1 MPHIND
7 SVTFASI
14 YKDMSEYFK
23 NNYDVT
29 FETRGS
35 QMAREMINANLD
47 IPVTEP
53 GVSFFSHPT
62 HRVVPIR
69 FVLAEMCAILA
80 GRNDIAVMESYNK
93 GIRKYSNDGITLGA
107 SYGEKLEGQL
117 AAVLLKLQ
125 KDLRTRQAVCSIL
138 QKFEVVNMELTHIP
152 CNVFLQFFVRD
163 EKMHLIVTSRSS
175 DFVTGFSIDTIHWQL
190 LLMYMANSLL
200 LSCGNVHYNIGS
212 LHVYGKDI
220 EMLKGW
226 DVTEMYGV
234 PFQHFIKT
242 NLTLMEA
249 IAECQKNFTINMS
262 VEELGKI
269 LGFDA
274 HSIAI
279 CRYNDDM
286 FRLYRN
292 KLER

>member
-274 HSIAI
+274 HSIVI
-279 CRYNDDM
+279 CRYNDEM
-286 FRLYRN
+286 FRIYRN

>member
-163 EKMHLIVTSRSS
+163 EKVHLIVTSRSS

>member
-163 EKMHLIVTSRSS
+163 EKMHLIVTSR
-175 DFVTGFSIDTIHWQL
+175 
-190 LLMYMANSLL
+190 
-200 LSCGNVHYNIGS
+200 
-212 LHVYGKDI
+212 
-220 EMLKGW
+220 
-226 DVTEMYGV
+226 
-234 PFQHFIKT
+234 
-242 NLTLMEA
+242 
-249 IAECQKNFTINMS
+249 
-262 VEELGKI
+262 
-269 LGFDA
+269 
-274 HSIAI
+274 
-279 CRYNDDM
+279 
-286 FRLYRN
+286 
-292 KLER
+292 

>member
-1 MPHIND
+1 MHIND

-23 NNYDVT
+23 NNYYVV

-274 HSIAI
+274 HSIVI
-279 CRYNDDM
+279 CRYNDEM
-286 FRLYRN
+286 FRIYRN

>member
-1 MPHIND
+1 
-7 SVTFASI
+7 
-14 YKDMSEYFK
+14 MSEYFK

>member
-1 MPHIND
+1 
-7 SVTFASI
+7 
-14 YKDMSEYFK
+14 MSEYFK

-69 FVLAEMCAILA
+69 FVLAEMCAMLA

>member
-1 MPHIND
+1 
-7 SVTFASI
+7 
-14 YKDMSEYFK
+14 MSEYFK
-23 NNYDVT
+23 NNYYVT

>member
-7 SVTFASI
+7 SVRFASI

>member
-1 MPHIND
+1 MHIND

-23 NNYDVT
+23 NNYYVV

>member
-93 GIRKYSNDGITLGA
+93 GIRKYSNDGVTLGA

-163 EKMHLIVTSRSS
+163 EKVHLIVTSRSS

-190 LLMYMANSLL
+190 LLMYMANSLS

>member
-1 MPHIND
+1 
-7 SVTFASI
+7 
-14 YKDMSEYFK
+14 MSEYFK
-23 NNYDVT
+23 NNYYVV

>member
-286 FRLYRN
+286 FRIYRN

>member
-1 MPHIND
+1 
-7 SVTFASI
+7 
-14 YKDMSEYFK
+14 MSEYFK
-23 NNYDVT
+23 NNYGVT

>member
-1 MPHIND
+1 
-7 SVTFASI
+7 
-14 YKDMSEYFK
+14 MSEYFK
-23 NNYDVT
+23 NNYEVT

-69 FVLAEMCAILA
+69 FVLAEMCAMLA

>member
-7 SVTFASI
+7 SVTFASV
-14 YKDMSEYFK
+14 YRDMSEYFK
-23 NNYDVT
+23 NNYEVT

>member
-69 FVLAEMCAILA
+69 FVLAEMCAMLA

>member
-1 MPHIND
+1 
-7 SVTFASI
+7 
-14 YKDMSEYFK
+14 MSEYFK

-53 GVSFFSHPT
+53 GVNFFSHPT

-138 QKFEVVNMELTHIP
+138 QKFEVVNMALTHIP

-163 EKMHLIVTSRSS
+163 EKVHLIVTSRSS

-190 LLMYMANSLL
+190 LLMYMANSLS
-200 LSCGNVHYNIGS
+200 LSCGNVYYNIGS
-212 LHVYGKDI
+212 LHVYEKDI
-220 EMLKGW
+220 EVLKGW

>member
-1 MPHIND
+1 
-7 SVTFASI
+7 
-14 YKDMSEYFK
+14 MSEYFK
-23 NNYDVT
+23 NNYYVV

-69 FVLAEMCAILA
+69 FVLAEMCAMLA

>member
-1 MPHIND
+1 MHIND

-274 HSIAI
+274 HSIVI
-279 CRYNDDM
+279 CRYNDEM
-286 FRLYRN
+286 FRIYRN

>member
-7 SVTFASI
+7 SVTFASV
-14 YKDMSEYFK
+14 YRDMSEYFK
-23 NNYDVT
+23 NNYEVT

-69 FVLAEMCAILA
+69 FVLAEMCAMLA

>member
-1 MPHIND
+1 MHIND

>member
-80 GRNDIAVMESYNK
+80 GRNDIAVIESYNK

-163 EKMHLIVTSRSS
+163 EKVHLIVTSRSS

-190 LLMYMANSLL
+190 LLMYMANSLS

>member
-23 NNYDVT
+23 NNYGVT

-249 IAECQKNFTINMS
+249 IAECQKNFTINMP

>member
-7 SVTFASI
+7 SVTFASV
-14 YKDMSEYFK
+14 YRDMSEYFK
-23 NNYDVT
+23 NNYEVT

-138 QKFEVVNMELTHIP
+138 QKFEVIDMSLTHIP

-163 EKMHLIVTSRSS
+163 EKVHLIVTSRSS

-190 LLMYMANSLL
+190 LLMYMANSLS

-212 LHVYGKDI
+212 LHVYEKDI
-220 EMLKGW
+220 EVLKGW

>member
-7 SVTFASI
+7 AVTFASI
-14 YKDMSEYFK
+14 YRDMSEYFK
-23 NNYDVT
+23 NNYDAT

-69 FVLAEMCAILA
+69 FVLAEMCAMLA

-93 GIRKYSNDGITLGA
+93 GIRKYTNDGVTLGA

-117 AAVLLKLQ
+117 AAVLLRLKQ
-125 KDLRTRQAVCSIL
+125 DIRSRQAVCSIL
-138 QKFEVVNMELTHIP
+138 QKFEAVDTTLTHIP

-163 EKMHLIVTSRSS
+163 EKVELIVTSRSS

-190 LLMYMANSLL
+190 LLMYVANSLE
-200 LSCGNVHYNIGS
+200 LSCGQLHYNIGS
-212 LHVYGKDI
+212 LHVYQKD
-220 EMLKGW
+220 LAVLQCW

-234 PFQHFIKT
+234 PFQHFIRV
-242 NLTLMEA
+242 NSTLMTA
-249 IAECQKNFTINMS
+249 IADCQKNFTINMPID
-262 VEELGKI
+262 ELCDI
-269 LGFDA
+269 LGMDS
-274 HSIAI
+274 HSMAI
-279 CRYNDDM
+279 CKYNDEM

>member
-23 NNYDVT
+23 NNYYVV